1 MAQNDITLSDLTAAA
16 DLPAGTLFYIA
27 VEDQESETGYESLK
41 ITSELVATKIL
52 TAYNFP
58 LLLDT
63 TAKNAIGA
71 INELNARPV
80 FTKLTGT
87 ITAGNTSLT
96 ITNAAIL
103 DNSVIQ
109 VFTDPLISI
118 ESAVVPSGGGSIT
131 ITIEE
136 QTAAVGITLFVW

>member
-16 DLPAGTLFYIA
+16 DLPAGTLFYVA

-63 TAKNAIGA
+63 TAKNAVGA
-71 INELNARPV
+71 INELAARP
-80 FTKLTGT
+80 TYKELTGT
-87 ITAGNTSLT
+87 LTAGQTSIT
-96 ITNAAIL
+96 ISDAAIL
-103 DNSVIQ
+103 TTSTIDIYTDVFGIGPEDVTVSNGSVTMTFSAQ
-109 VFTDPLISI
+109 AANLSI
-118 ESAVVPSGGGSIT
+118 KLRVS
-131 ITIEE
+131 
-136 QTAAVGITLFVW
+136 

>member
-1 MAQNDITLSDLTAAA
+1 MAQNDITLSDLSAAA
-16 DLPAGTLFYIA
+16 DLPAGTLFYVVI
-27 VEDQESETGYESLK
+27 ENQESETGYDSFK
-41 ITSELVATKIL
+41 INSELVASKIL
-52 TAYNFP
+52 SAYNFP

-71 INELNARPV
+71 INELNARPM

-87 ITAGNTSLT
+87 ITAGNTSVT
-96 ITNAAIL
+96 ISNAAIL
-103 DNSVIQ
+103 ETSVIQ
-109 VFTDPLISI
+109 VFTDPLIPI

-136 QTAAVGITLFVW
+136 QTADVGITLFVW